1 MSEKIKVVIDR
12 AKWRTG
18 LFSANRTGAGL
29 TRLLNVG
36 GYMCCLGFCCRA
48 AGVSAD
54 DLMNR
59 GKPSDLLR
67 CLKLSL
73 LRLQPLFMRVSGEQ
87 LNSDLA
93 LMAININDCTTT
105 TPTEKEQKLLEL
117 FKDSGFEL
125 EFTGEY
131 PSKDTGNDN

>member
-1 MSEKIKVVIDR
+1 MSEKIKVLIDR
-12 AKWRTG
+12 SKWRTG
-18 LFSANRTGAGL
+18 LFSAYRTGAGL

-48 AGVSAD
+48 AGVSDD

-59 GKPSDLLR
+59 SKPSNLQHRLQRLLPG
-67 CLKLSL
+67 
-73 LRLQPLFMRVSGEQ
+73 LQPLFTYTIGDQ
-87 LNSDLA
+87 INSDLTVA
-93 LMAININDCTTT
+93 AITINDCTN
-105 TPTEKEQKLLEL
+105 TPPFEKEKKLLEL

-131 PSKDTGNDN
+131 SQKDTENDN